1 MTREGAEALAAW
13 SEWVVYDQI
22 ALREMLNALDPAD
35 PQTPPCVPD
44 RAYPRQRHG
53 ETAGE
58 SSHDLTR

>member
-35 PQTPPCVPD
+35 PQTPPCVP
-44 RAYPRQRHG
+44 AAPVLG
-53 ETAGE
+53 G
-58 SSHDLTR
+58 